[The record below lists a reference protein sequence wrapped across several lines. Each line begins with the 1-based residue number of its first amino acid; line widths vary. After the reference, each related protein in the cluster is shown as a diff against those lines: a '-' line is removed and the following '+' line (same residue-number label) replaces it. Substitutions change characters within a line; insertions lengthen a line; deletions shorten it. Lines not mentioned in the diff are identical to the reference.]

1 MDYDI
6 LPKKPVKSSDLKI
19 IDHVGILYGTVNG
32 EKLWEVDKVAWEI
45 LKMCEGDKTVDQIVW
60 SVSKKFEIE
69 MEEVK
74 PIVIAVIKELKRID
88 FIHFKS

>member
-6 LPKKPVKSSDLKI
+6 LPKKPVKSPDLKI

-74 PIVIAVIKELKRID
+74 PIVLAVIKELKRIN
-88 FIHFKS
+88 FIHFKD

>member
-6 LPKKPVKSSDLKI
+6 LSKKPIKSSDLKI

-45 LKMCEGDKTVDQIVW
+45 LKMCEGNKTVDQIIW
-60 SVSKKFEIE
+60 SISKKFELD
-69 MEEVK
+69 MDDVK
-74 PIVIAVIKELKRID
+74 PIVTAVMKELKRIN
-88 FIHFKS
+88 FIRFKN